1 MTAGNARGLLF
12 AILGLL
18 ALQASSADL
27 KDVSVTYVGDRY
39 HMESVAWFDASHDEL
54 YKVLTNYDHFSKFT
68 SAFVETRNLAP
79 DSKGRPRFY
88 TRMEGCVLM
97 FCKSMQRNGYL
108 VLKPPFDI
116 VAVAYPDQSDFRYSR
131 ERWHLVP
138 EKGGTRMTYTFEMEP
153 AFWVPPVVGP
163 FMIKRTLREGGIDA
177 VDRIEAIAQG
187 KEPKR

>member
-163 FMIKRTLREGGIDA
+163 FMIKRTLREGGI
-177 VDRIEAIAQG
+177 
-187 KEPKR
+187 

>member
-1 MTAGNARGLLF
+1 ML
-12 AILGLL
+12 LGLL
-18 ALQASSADL
+18 SVQAGSADL
-27 KDVSVTYVGDRY
+27 QDVTVRYVEDRY
-39 HMESVAWFDASHDEL
+39 HLKSVAWFDATHEEL
-54 YKVLTNYDHFSKFT
+54 YRVLTNYDHFTKFT

-108 VLKPPFDI
+108 ILKPPYEI
-116 VAVAYPDQSDFRYSR
+116 IAVAYPKQSDFRYSR
-131 ERWHLVP
+131 ERWHLEP
-138 EKGGTRMTYTFEMEP
+138 EKGGTKMTYTFEMEP

-187 KEPKR
+187 KEPKP